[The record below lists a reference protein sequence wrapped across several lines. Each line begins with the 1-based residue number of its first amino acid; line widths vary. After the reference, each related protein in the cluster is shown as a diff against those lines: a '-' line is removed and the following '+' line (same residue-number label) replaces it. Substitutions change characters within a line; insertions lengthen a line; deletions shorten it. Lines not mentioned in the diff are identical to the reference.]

1 MFSLTKDLI
10 TDILSNTMPSFQ
22 VTDLKT
28 NNLGFGFIFYSLVRS
43 VRPMNVVVIGSK
55 AGFSPIMFGL
65 GLRDNEGGE
74 IKKVDC
80 EEVILKYSLTPQLHF
95 IDPSYSVVNKDKN
108 HWYGIGKW
116 DSEEEV
122 YNLWKKYHLEDI
134 ITHFKQTSAEY
145 LLNTNSFKEIDLLY
159 VDGDHSY
166 AGIMHDFKNFYP
178 KLKKDAIIIA
188 HDVDPQLKKDFPSTD
203 TLDIAGGFD
212 AFTDIPD
219 EMYEKFRLPIYPG
232 LAIMRKR

>member
-10 TDILSNTMPSFQ
+10 TDLLSNTMPSFQ
-22 VTDLKT
+22 ATDLKT

-80 EEVILKYSLTPQLHF
+80 EEVILKHSVTPQLHF
-95 IDPSYSVVNKDKN
+95 IDPSYSVANEDKN

-122 YNLWKKYHLEDI
+122 YNLWEGRMKQVLESAGMNI
-134 ITHFKQTSAEY
+134 YSNSTLITNMFDCARKF
-145 LLNTNSFKEIDLLY
+145 LLK
-159 VDGDHSY
+159 
-166 AGIMHDFKNFYP
+166 
-178 KLKKDAIIIA
+178 
-188 HDVDPQLKKDFPSTD
+188 
-203 TLDIAGGFD
+203 
-212 AFTDIPD
+212 
-219 EMYEKFRLPIYPG
+219 
-232 LAIMRKR
+232 

>member
-22 VTDLKT
+22 ATDLKT

-80 EEVILKYSLTPQLHF
+80 EEVILKHSVTPKLHF
-95 IDPSYSVVNKDKN
+95 IDPSYSVANEDKN

-122 YNLWKKYHLEDI
+122 YNLWKKYHLENI

-188 HDVDPQLKKDFPSTD
+188 HDVDPQLKKDFPLTD

-212 AFTDIPD
+212 AFTDISD